1 MAATSIFTVADDSA
15 LLLHKHFTGADVPAA
30 FEESEYGCRVYI
42 DDDSPLAGTLDDSW
56 TTGKY
61 LGYTHSRRPGVG
73 KVFRF
78 SYVLTGVTYVINV
91 PQSDIKMTELI
102 NVNEGL

>member
-1 MAATSIFTVADDSA
+1 MAASSIFTVADDSA
-15 LLLHKHFTGADVPAA
+15 LTLHKHFSSADAPAA
-30 FEESEYGCRVYI
+30 FLTSEYGCRVYI
-42 DDDSPLAGTLDDSW
+42 DDDSPLAGTLDDTW
-56 TTGKY
+56 TTGAY

-73 KVFRF
+73 KVYRF

-91 PQSDIKMTELI
+91 PESDIKMIEQI